1 MIKVKVLGGREYVID
16 TEGSDLRVKE
26 LMRRLGLNTEEYV
39 VTKSGEV
46 ITEEDVVRDGDELV
60 LYPVVSGG

>member
-1 MIKVKVLGGREYVID
+1 VIKVKVLGGREYVID